1 MRCQHRALPATVLQV
16 TSLELRS
23 EQGLLELVAVAVHIG
38 TGARLTSSPVMLL
51 QSPGRWY
58 SYRVHGGRIM
68 RFQAPPPPGR
78 KEGFQFLVYGDM
90 GDPHHRQAKAPGWV
104 IRP

>member
-1 MRCQHRALPATVLQV
+1 
-16 TSLELRS
+16 
-23 EQGLLELVAVAVHIG
+23 
-38 TGARLTSSPVMLL
+38 MLL

-78 KEGFQFLVYGDM
+78 KEGFRFLVYGDM
-90 GDPHHRQAKAPGWV
+90 GDPDHRKAKAPGWV
-104 IRP
+104 LTCRAVPRHCAQAA

>member
-1 MRCQHRALPATVLQV
+1 MCSQRV
-16 TSLELRS
+16 ELNCT
-23 EQGLLELVAVAVHIG
+23 Q
-38 TGARLTSSPVMLL
+38 RLCCEHVRTAHVVSHAMLL

-78 KEGFQFLVYGDM
+78 KEGFRFLVYGDM
-90 GDPHHRQAKAPGWV
+90 GDPDHRKAKAPGWV
-104 IRP
+104 LTCRAFSRQCAQAA